1 MMRRLCCRIVLA
13 LMAGAACTNAGET
26 LAARTLPTGFLVVT
40 VYFDRD
46 ASHSLTASDTVVS
59 GARVALVVP
68 GGQDTLRVGV
78 TDVQGQV
85 FFDSLPVGTYRVAVD
100 RRALPDSVG
109 VVVPDTAT
117 VRLVNQVTSKFDSLT
132 GVVLIRF
139 GYAEVSLA
147 QARAMAPG
155 RRVLVRGKV
164 VAPLQDFRDSSAFL
178 VDSSGSLRITGSR
191 PRPGSNGNN
200 IGDSV
205 FVIGTTGQRAG
216 QGVLQNGVF
225 WTYSLGLGP
234 LPQIVTVAEARNAKA
249 GTLDA
254 ALIQLSNVRLRDT
267 AGAGPDFAVTVADP
281 TDTTITM
288 TVLIDQLL
296 NAPRGLF
303 PPGRTGTFRGVLVPV
318 GDGTWILKPRGPID
332 IVVN

>member
-1 MMRRLCCRIVLA
+1 MMRRLWCGLILA
-13 LMAGAACTNAGET
+13 VIAGASCTNAGET
-26 LAARTLPTGFLVVT
+26 LTARTLPTGFLVVA

-46 ASHSLTASDTVVS
+46 ASHTPTINDTIVV

-68 GGQDTLRVGV
+68 GAQDTLRVGV
-78 TDVQGQV
+78 TDVKGQV
-85 FFDSLPVGTYRVAVD
+85 FFDSLPVGTYQVVVD
-100 RRALPDSVG
+100 QHALPDSVG
-109 VVVPDTAT
+109 VVAPDSIT
-117 VRLVNQVTSKFDSLT
+117 VRLVNQVTSQFDSLT
-132 GVVLIRF
+132 GGVLIRF

-147 QARAMAPG
+147 EARAMAPG

-178 VDSSGSLRITGSR
+178 VDSTGALRITGSR

-205 FVIGTTGQRAG
+205 FVVGTTGQRSG

-225 WTYSLGLGP
+225 STYSLGLGP
-234 LPQIVTVAEARNAKA
+234 LPQIVTVAEARNAKG

-254 ALIQLSNVRLRDT
+254 VLVQLSNVVIRDT
-267 AGAGPDFAVTVADP
+267 VGSGPDFAVTVSDP
-281 TDTTITM
+281 ADTTVTM

-296 NAPRGLF
+296 NAPRTLF
-303 PPGRTGTFRGVLVPV
+303 QLKHSAVFRGVLVPV
-318 GDGTWILKPRGPID
+318 GDGTWMVKPRGPFD
-332 IVVN
+332 VVVN